1 MLLPYPHLLSRINI
15 VDIRCTSL
23 LIDHF
28 HLTCLVS
35 DSDEDVPFR
44 HVAGSRLTWFWL
56 WAPPFPPP
64 TWISWTLYSAIL
76 MPPSPMPIS
85 NWHPLQH
92 LPSTVQRPPIAV
104 QLSRTFFVFG
114 VLNGLVDRIKVTTDR
129 QVLKLEVWNRAIRQL
144 KMWKDQYQPLLA
156 FSQRRSSSDFIG
168 YCICF
173 RFSKNNSTRSGSC
186 SGWRGGGFANKTGL
200 RRARLRRTMI
210 PFRKFGW

>member
-1 MLLPYPHLLSRINI
+1 MLLPYPHRPHLLARINI

-56 WAPPFPPP
+56 WAPPPP
-64 TWISWTLYSAIL
+64 TWTSWTLYSA
-76 MPPSPMPIS
+76 PMPIS
-85 NWHPLQH
+85 NWHPLTLQH
-92 LPSTVQRPPIAV
+92 LLLTVQGRPLAV
-104 QLSRTFFVFG
+104 QLSWTFLVFG
-114 VLNGLVDRIKVTTDR
+114 DLKGLVDRIKVTTDR

-144 KMWKDQYQPLLA
+144 KMWKDQYQSLLA